1 MKCDNLIFIVGVL
14 KGSIFEFYVFSF
26 SVGKLGKGYVRNKVY
41 AYEDYI
47 EYKSSLSK

>member
-14 KGSIFEFYVFSF
+14 KGYIFEFYVFSF

-41 AYEDYI
+41 VYEDYI
-47 EYKSSLSK
+47 EYKSLLSK